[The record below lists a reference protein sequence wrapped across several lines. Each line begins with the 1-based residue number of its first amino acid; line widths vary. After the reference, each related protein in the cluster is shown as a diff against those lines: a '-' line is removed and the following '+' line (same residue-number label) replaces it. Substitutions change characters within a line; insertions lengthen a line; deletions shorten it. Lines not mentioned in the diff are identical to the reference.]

1 MKIII
6 CLFLVSVALCHEDF
20 HQQYKNWA
28 QKKAMDSCWGEDNMK
43 VYHISMKE
51 AVAKCTHQDAPE
63 LNLPEFRSPYKT
75 VNVLLNSAEY
85 QEQDEMRTIFQMM
98 RLMKQYKEM
107 QHKNMQN
114 EYNSVRPYSNDFNR
128 NDDNMMDDQW
138 MAKMLM
144 NIMMKNNIKNDMSYD
159 NHHSS
164 YSNMPNRMDRLDSME
179 KMMNKYF
186 EQKKQYGEHNAFK
199 SNSNKQDKYNMFN
212 KMYDV
217 AEARDTFRYKR
228 QAVRHSL
235 PNLDLGDRFEAKLQA
250 EKQRTNEKIGN
261 MTCILQELN
270 VLDNNNKISIPAIR
284 KDMAKYTPP
293 SKWFKTRYEQLLDT
307 CYEMATTLPGTI
319 EKQYQVQYEVKN
331 ENVTVN
337 VAQIK
342 TFMQCFSK
350 AKRQLCMDQDVKRQI
365 ETNFGQFNEILARTE
380 LTEQQL
386 FLLVRTM
393 LQGHDNEF
401 DFSM

>member
-114 EYNSVRPYSNDFNR
+114 DYNSFRPYSNDFNR

-144 NIMMKNNIKNDMSYD
+144 NIMMKNNMKNDI
-159 NHHSS
+159 HHAS
-164 YSNMPNRMDRLDSME
+164 YSNMPANAQHMDRLNSLE
-179 KMMNKYF
+179 KMMRNYF
-186 EQKKQYGEHNAFK
+186 QQKKQNGHQNEFK
-199 SNSNKQDKYNMFN
+199 ANFQNQDKYNMFN
-212 KMYDV
+212 KMYDA
-217 AEARDTFRYKR
+217 AEARDTYRYKG
-228 QAVRHSL
+228 QAVRHSI
-235 PNLDLGDRFEAKLQA
+235 PNLDLGDKFEAKLQA
-250 EKQRTNEKIGN
+250 EKERKTDEIGN

-270 VLDNNNKISIPAIR
+270 IIDSNNEISIPAIK
-284 KDMAKYTPP
+284 KDMAKYTLP
-293 SKWFKTRYEQLLDT
+293 SKWFKARYEQIHDT
-307 CYEMATTLPGTI
+307 CYELATTLPGTT
-319 EKQYQVQYEVKN
+319 EKQNEVKTKTG
-331 ENVTVN
+331 TVN
-337 VAQIK
+337 VVQIN
-342 TFMQCFSK
+342 TFMKCCEK
-350 AKRQLCMDQDVKRQI
+350 AERKLCIDQDVKRQI
-365 ETNFGQFNEILARTE
+365 ESNFGQLDEILTKTE

-386 FLLVRTM
+386 FPLVRTM
-393 LQGHDNEF
+393 LQGQDNEL
-401 DFSM
+401 DFGM

>member
-6 CLFLVSVALCHEDF
+6 CLFLVSMALCHEDF
-20 HQQYKNWA
+20 HQQYRNWA
-28 QKKAMDSCWGEDNMK
+28 QKKALESCWGEDNMK
-43 VYHISMKE
+43 LYTISMKE

-75 VNVLLNSAEY
+75 VNVLLSSAEY
-85 QEQDEMRTIFQMM
+85 HEQNEMHTIFQMM
-98 RLMKQYKEM
+98 RLMKQYKAM

-114 EYNSVRPYSNDFNR
+114 DYNSYRPYSNDYNR

-144 NIMMKNNIKNDMSYD
+144 NIMMRNNMKNDMSYD

>member
-6 CLFLVSVALCHEDF
+6 CLFLVSMALCHEDF
-20 HQQYKNWA
+20 HQQYRNWA
-28 QKKAMDSCWGEDNMK
+28 QKKALESCWGEDNMK
-43 VYHISMKE
+43 VYTISMKE

-85 QEQDEMRTIFQMM
+85 HEQNEMHTIFQMM
-98 RLMKQYKEM
+98 RLMKQYKAM

-114 EYNSVRPYSNDFNR
+114 DYNSYRPYSNDYNR

-144 NIMMKNNIKNDMSYD
+144 NIMMRNNMKNDMSYD